1 MPSLKSIATTAVI
14 AVLAIYVAKMVL
26 PQDFASKL

>member
-1 MPSLKSIATTAVI
+1 MPNLKQIATTAVI

-26 PQDFASKL
+26 PAEWSAKI